1 MLTVGKEFNK
11 MKIKN
16 LLLQSGN
23 ISILGSPGTGK
34 TTLLKLIVEEAITLN
49 EYDKIIIYTLPVNN
63 IEWSEFK
70 KNKKIKLVD
79 SHISI
84 DPLEYFIN
92 VRKLMRSNKSNLIII
107 DDLDNFLRNT
117 IENNSVRKFR
127 TSEVNMSWKQYQ
139 AWEILE
145 KSDMELAIELL
156 KRDICSYPPTQ
167 SKFCIANYRD
177 ENIFDFSFSHEIEF
191 NDLENTYDIGDFQYT
206 TKHNLGNYLEENRED
221 YWGNY

>member
-1 MLTVGKEFNK
+1 MLTVGKEVNK

-16 LLLQSGN
+16 LLLQPGN

-70 KNKKIKLVD
+70 KNKKIKLID

-92 VRKLMRSNKSNLIII
+92 VRKLVRSNKSNLIII
-107 DDLDNFLRNT
+107 DDLDNFLGDL
-117 IENNSVRKFR
+117 IQNNSVRKFR
-127 TSEVNMSWKQYQ
+127 VSEPNMSWNF
-139 AWEILE
+139 LE
-145 KSDMELAIELL
+145 KSDMELAIDLL

-177 ENIFDFSFSHEIEF
+177 ENILDFSFSHEIEF

>member
-1 MLTVGKEFNK
+1 

-16 LLLQSGN
+16 LLLQPGN
-23 ISILGSPGTGK
+23 VSILGNPGTGK

-70 KNKKIKLVD
+70 KNKKIKLID

-92 VRKLMRSNKSNLIII
+92 VRKLVRSNKSNLIII
-107 DDLDNFLRNT
+107 DDLDNFLGDL
-117 IENNSVRKFR
+117 IQNNSVRKFR
-127 TSEVNMSWKQYQ
+127 VSEPNMSWNF
-139 AWEILE
+139 LE
-145 KSDMELAIELL
+145 KSDMELAIDLL

-177 ENIFDFSFSHEIEF
+177 ENILDFSFSHEIEF